1 MKITI
6 ESTPNN
12 NFQIQADGS
21 AEDDPIEVLKLLLMA
36 AKALTDALPRMERSP
51 ILQPDGRAGLKIVD
65 NK

>member
-21 AEDDPIEVLKLLLMA
+21 AEDDPIQVLKLLLNA
-36 AKALTDALPRMERSP
+36 ARACRPSIPWEASSP
-51 ILQPDGRAGLKIVD
+51 WATQ
-65 NK
+65 